1 MSTSQTSGPL
11 SPDSSEV
18 SRSLIPVSRVQTP
31 PALRKMYPKDGA
43 DKLAAPN
50 RNVVRKA
57 TFTKLNVGVA
67 TPDNLDSQGLQ
78 GLQGPQE
85 SPKLREKGEEE
96 KPESKLEKI
105 KRRFSDIKEKLS
117 GTESDSDDEKDNN
130 KTKKGFNAAGFPLPG
145 AALFAPIDAPNRSKA
160 APSKEMRAALKVLN
174 DSIGRGYKSANAQ
187 GCIH

>member
-18 SRSLIPVSRVQTP
+18 SRSLIPSRVQTP

-78 GLQGPQE
+78 GSQGPQE
-85 SPKLREKGEEE
+85 SLKLREKGEEE

-105 KRRFSDIKEKLS
+105 KRR
-117 GTESDSDDEKDNN
+117 
-130 KTKKGFNAAGFPLPG
+130 
-145 AALFAPIDAPNRSKA
+145 
-160 APSKEMRAALKVLN
+160 
-174 DSIGRGYKSANAQ
+174 
-187 GCIH
+187 